1 MLGSLVKANAKH
13 RDRLLGVKIS
23 YVRVKGNKQNTGEMK
38 MFMFYLFLSITI
50 LSGCFMF
57 YYIHKC
63 EDEKIIIFVF
73 LFLLFSFGTVIK
85 AAENGLL

>member
-1 MLGSLVKANAKH
+1 
-13 RDRLLGVKIS
+13 
-23 YVRVKGNKQNTGEMK
+23 

-63 EDEKIIIFVF
+63 EDEKIIIFVL

>member
-1 MLGSLVKANAKH
+1 MFGSLVKANAKH
-13 RDRLLGVKIS
+13 GDRLLGVKIS
-23 YVRVKGNKQNTGEMK
+23 YIWNYGNKQNKGEMK
-38 MFMFYLFLSITI
+38 VFLFYLFLSITI
-50 LSGCFMF
+50 LSGFFMF